1 MPEER
6 NRQRPIQI
14 KFYVNEKER
23 DYIKQ
28 KMASYGCINMSAFI
42 RRMIF
47 KGYVVNLDIPELFEL
62 TSKMGRIAN
71 SENQIA
77 KRVNE
82 SGNLYEDDIEEIKQN
97 QEQIWK
103 GIRKILLT
111 LAKID

>member
-1 MPEER
+1 MSEQR
-6 NRQRPIQI
+6 NRQRPLQV

-23 DYIKQ
+23 NYIKQ

-62 TSKMGRIAN
+62 TTQMGRISN

-82 SGNLYEDDIEEIKQN
+82 SGHIYEADIEEIKKN

-111 LAKID
+111 LAEID

>member
-1 MPEER
+1 
-6 NRQRPIQI
+6 
-14 KFYVNEKER
+14 
-23 DYIKQ
+23 
-28 KMASYGCINMSAFI
+28 MASYGCINMSAFI